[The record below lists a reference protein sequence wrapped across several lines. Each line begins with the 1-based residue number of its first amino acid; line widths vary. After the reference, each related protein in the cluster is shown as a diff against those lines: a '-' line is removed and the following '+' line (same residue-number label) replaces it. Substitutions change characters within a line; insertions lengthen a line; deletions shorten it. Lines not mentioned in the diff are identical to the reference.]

1 MRSKRFIW
9 FLIMIVLG
17 AAAGLAYG
25 WIVNPVKYVDTAPQ
39 SLRADYKAD
48 YVLMVAE
55 IYRADQNLPAAMQA
69 LNFLGAASPQQITSE
84 AIIAAQSI
92 GYPTEDLQVMGQL
105 MQAIQ
110 AAQANEPA
118 PTTGD
123 QQP

>member
-9 FLIMIVLG
+9 FLIMIALG

-25 WIVNPVKYVDTAPQ
+25 WIINPVKYVDTAPQ

-55 IYRADQNLPAAMQA
+55 IYRSDQNLPAAIQA
-69 LNFLGAASPQQITSE
+69 LTFLGAMSPQQITSE
-84 AIIAAQSI
+84 AIITGQTI
-92 GYPTEDLQVMGQL
+92 GYSTEDLQVMGQL

-110 AAQANEPA
+110 AAQLNEPT

-123 QQP
+123 QP

>member
-9 FLIMIVLG
+9 FLIMIILG

-25 WIVNPVKYVDTAPQ
+25 WIVNPVNYVDTAPQ

-84 AIIAAQSI
+84 AIIAAQTI

-110 AAQANEPA
+110 AAQANELT